1 MCKVQFVYILIS
13 AAQIWWYQVNI
24 LKNYV
29 VLFCMNNRGVLYSF
43 PIRQNWSHLYTYSDV
58 PSVRIFWNQ
67 YRRVQRGLICTYV
80 TESLWI
86 LCPVFNTFNY
96 NLIQS
101 SGCSSQYK
109 DVVNFLQ
116 SLENIAIYGLFKDSF
131 SLICFV
137 DWKYVAI

>member
-1 MCKVQFVYILIS
+1 MIGVC
-13 AAQIWWYQVNI
+13 
-24 LKNYV
+24 
-29 VLFCMNNRGVLYSF
+29 FCHIYRVIDNDYKILYSF
-43 PIRQNWSHLYTYSDV
+43 PIRQNWSHLYTYSDA

-67 YRRVQRGLICTYV
+67 SQRVLMYSQRGLICTYV

-86 LCPVFNTFNY
+86 LCPEFNTFNY
-96 NLIQS
+96 NLIQF